1 MSQRVLKMGEGVI
14 VFEQSQERAAKRQ
27 KKNSFPPLGRN
38 LWPRF
43 WDNDSAVSVIP
54 GFDSYIPRDL
64 FHKPYESKDIPYYCT
79 KPPGFQAL
87 ERFNT

>member
-1 MSQRVLKMGEGVI
+1 MFLCLFEPLI

-54 GFDSYIPRDL
+54 GFDSYIFRDL
-64 FHKPYESKDIPYYCT
+64 FHKPYEFKDPLLLNE
-79 KPPGFQAL
+79 KPGSQAM